1 MPVLAG
7 LPNEILGQIINATSA
22 GDIASLTSCCKR
34 LHILAQKRLAFH
46 KKQRDEAG
54 RIVVGWGPW
63 LSASAIHPLKH
74 LQDILDNDDVR
85 YYTRN
90 MEIGLLSSE
99 DPNGQRFWY
108 AGTSLEKEREAMIAN
123 IGSQYSIQI
132 SALVAKV
139 YGALSPYASKT
150 DLKKW
155 TNKVIC
161 GEKAAVVILLLAL
174 YPYLESLEIH
184 KTDQDWVTEEM
195 SIEER
200 NSIPLA
206 RRKDDTWGNLF
217 RSLTATAIVPVNKKF
232 GIFSRLSE
240 FRILCS
246 DDGPGMGTSALIR
259 LPFMALPTIRKVV
272 VLYTDGRKLFW
283 SLGTGT
289 SRVTNL
295 DLKGDHDTA
304 SVLDLIRGIER
315 LRYFRYQFIFP
326 HEDFVRRAREG
337 DPYRLKWGP
346 RPDNDAAAA
355 DPDKDSP
362 DERDEDRGNPSGEN
376 PGEVDVDRPTGTW
389 EPRAITRSLMQ
400 YARDSLVS
408 LHLAAISFTGI
419 AKLSRDEPF
428 IDSLRS
434 FGALKYVFLDTMMLF
449 KRVKCTRN
457 VPVVG
462 GSSIQQI
469 SWEEIRAQRLVDFLP
484 ESIERFTMTC
494 QYVGRGLSKTDVG
507 QMFTGLPK
515 LKNRLPKLTGISLV
529 WMPEE
534 DRKRLRNPDGVKEGW
549 EELRSRCNESE
560 IELSHTLY
568 EGAP

>member
-1 MPVLAG
+1 MPVLTG
-7 LPNEILGQIINATSA
+7 LANEILAQIINATSA
-22 GDIASLTSCCKR
+22 GDIASLASCCKR

-85 YYTRN
+85 YYTRD

-195 SIEER
+195 SMEER
-200 NSIPLA
+200 DSIPLA

-217 RSLTATAIVPVNKKF
+217 RSLTATAIVPVNNKL

-240 FRILCS
+240 FQFLCS
-246 DDGPGMGTSALIR
+246 DDEPGMGTSALML
-259 LPFMALPTIRKVV
+259 LPFMALPTMRKVV
-272 VLYTDGRKLFW
+272 GLYTDARNLPW
-283 SLGTGT
+283 SYDTGT

-295 DLKGDHDTA
+295 DLQGDHDTA
-304 SVLDLIRGIER
+304 SLLNLIRGIKR
-315 LRYFRYQFIFP
+315 LEIFRYQFVFP

-346 RPDNDAAAA
+346 RADNDAAAA

-362 DERDEDRGNPSGEN
+362 DESDEDREN
-376 PGEVDVDRPTGTW
+376 PGEVDLDRPTATW

-408 LHLAAISFTGI
+408 LHLAAISFTGVE
-419 AKLSRDEPF
+419 KLSRDEPF

-449 KRVKCTRN
+449 KRVKWTRN

-462 GSSIQQI
+462 GSSIQQF

-484 ESIERFTMTC
+484 ESIGVLTMTC

-515 LKNRLPKLTGISLV
+515 LKNRLPKLADISFV

-534 DRKRLRNPDGVKEGW
+534 DRKRLRNPDVVKEGW

-560 IELSHTLY
+560 IEISYSLY

>member
-1 MPVLAG
+1 MGLAPE
-7 LPNEILGQIINATSA
+7 LLAQIINATSA
-22 GDIASLTSCCKR
+22 GDIASLASCCKR

-85 YYTRN
+85 YYTRD

-139 YGALSPYASKT
+139 YDALSPYASKT

-174 YPYLESLEIH
+174 YPYLESLGVH

-195 SIEER
+195 SMEER

-206 RRKDDTWGNLF
+206 RRKDDTWRNLF
-217 RSLTATAIVPVNKKF
+217 RSLTATAIVPVNKKL
-232 GIFSRLSE
+232 GIFSRLSK
-240 FRILCS
+240 FRILCP
-246 DDGPGMGTSALIR
+246 DDEPGMGTSALML
-259 LPFMALPTIRKVV
+259 LPFMALPTIRIVV
-272 VLYTDGRKLFW
+272 GIYTDGRKLLW
-283 SLGTGT
+283 SFDTGT
-289 SRVTNL
+289 PRVTNL
-295 DLKGDHDTA
+295 DLQGDYDTA
-304 SVLDLIRGIER
+304 SVLNLIRGIKR
-315 LRYFRYQFIFP
+315 LGYFRYRFVFP

-355 DPDKDSP
+355 DPDKEHRENLS
-362 DERDEDRGNPSGEN
+362 REN
-376 PGEVDVDRPTGTW
+376 PGEVHVDRPTATW
-389 EPRAITRSLMQ
+389 EPRAITKSLLQ

-408 LHLAAISFTGI
+408 LHLVAISFTGV
-419 AKLSRDEPF
+419 AKLSHDEPF

-484 ESIERFTMTC
+484 ESVELFTMTC

-515 LKNRLPKLTGISLV
+515 LKNRLPKLTYISLI

-560 IELSHTLY
+560 MELNNTLY